1 MKYIKLFESFR
12 EDFYKSIRDLENK
25 YESEKE
31 QLFNEAKVKVDEF
44 MFDLTDD
51 FSDSNFESDFI
62 ESGDLSI
69 WYHLRCD
76 RDELEKLVELM
87 KDVRARLIDELGL
100 NMKVSMSLSYGAILG
115 HNMDIEKLIS
125 FISGLKSITLAPN
138 SFFRIKIQVL

>member
-87 KDVRARLIDELGL
+87 KDVRSRLIDELGL

-115 HNMDIEKLIS
+115 YNMDIEKLIS

>member
-31 QLFNEAKVKVDEF
+31 QLFDEAKSKVDEF

-115 HNMDIEKLIS
+115 YNMDIEKLIS

>member
-87 KDVRARLIDELGL
+87 KDVRSRLIDELGL
-100 NMKVSMSLSYGAILG
+100 NMKVSMSLSYGTILG
-115 HNMDIEKLIS
+115 YNMDIEKLIS

>member
-115 HNMDIEKLIS
+115 YNMDIEKLIS

>member
-31 QLFNEAKVKVDEF
+31 QLFNEAKSKVDEF

-62 ESGDLSI
+62 ESEDLSI

-115 HNMDIEKLIS
+115 YNMDIEKLIS

>member
-100 NMKVSMSLSYGAILG
+100 NMKVSMSLSYGTILG
-115 HNMDIEKLIS
+115 YNMDIEKLIS
-125 FISGLKSITLAPN
+125 FIDAGEKLAPN

>member
-87 KDVRARLIDELGL
+87 KDVRTRLIDELGL

-115 HNMDIEKLIS
+115 YNMDIEKLIS